1 VATISSDY
9 YLLFGS
15 QSMDE
20 FISIQL
26 TKSFLDQYNLPDIL
40 YPIPT
45 SRFEEFVESGGN
57 LGFHDLLYFLQE
69 YSCTLSEWQ
78 GIEEAMTEL
87 TTIVAPHEDHAYI
100 NAQGDEWFI
109 VCGVVDLKDEI
120 VTIQRGDH
128 LVAAIRPLQD
138 GRLIFSAY
146 RPLDAKSAAYLLGLS
161 IKPGP
166 DNRVCMRDNNWEYAL
181 DCSAGMGN
189 MYASERGEAYLSYWQ
204 YGLGL
209 SNDGKIVEEW
219 YKQRT
224 LEPIKPKYTAIQL
237 GVYYENRLPVE

>member
-1 VATISSDY
+1 
-9 YLLFGS
+9 
-15 QSMDE
+15 MDE
-20 FISIQL
+20 FISIKL
-26 TKSFLDQYNLPDIL
+26 TKSFLEQSDLPDIL

-45 SRFEEFVESGGN
+45 SRFEEFVKGSGN

-69 YSCTLSEWQ
+69 YSCTVSEWA
-78 GIEEAMTEL
+78 GIEEAMMKL
-87 TTIVAPHEDHAYI
+87 TTILAPHEDHTHI

-109 VCGVVDLKDEI
+109 VCGAVDLGKEI
-120 VTIQRGDH
+120 VTIQRVGH
-128 LVAAIRPLQD
+128 LVAAIRPMPD
-138 GRLIFSAY
+138 GRLVFSAY
-146 RPLDAKSAAYLLGLS
+146 RPLDAKSADYLLGLS
-161 IKPGP
+161 IIPGH

-209 SNDGKIVEEW
+209 CKDGTTVESW

-224 LEPIKPKYTAIQL
+224 LEPIKPKYTAMQL
-237 GVYYENRLPVE
+237 GVYYESKPKEE